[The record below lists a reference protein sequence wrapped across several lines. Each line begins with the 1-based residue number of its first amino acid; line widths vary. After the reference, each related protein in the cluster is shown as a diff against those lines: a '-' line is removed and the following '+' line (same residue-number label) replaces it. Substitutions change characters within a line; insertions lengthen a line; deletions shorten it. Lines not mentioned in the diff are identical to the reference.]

1 MGESVACV
9 TDGSLCSW
17 FHLNHLIPGI
27 EMHQSEINNWIRVAA
42 QLEAAGLTETM
53 FYQRARAISLGEPD
67 PLQSFGV
74 EADVDHNGP

>member
-1 MGESVACV
+1 
-9 TDGSLCSW
+9 
-17 FHLNHLIPGI
+17 
-27 EMHQSEINNWIRVAA
+27 MHQSEINNWIRVVA

-74 EADVDHNGP
+74 EADVDHSGP